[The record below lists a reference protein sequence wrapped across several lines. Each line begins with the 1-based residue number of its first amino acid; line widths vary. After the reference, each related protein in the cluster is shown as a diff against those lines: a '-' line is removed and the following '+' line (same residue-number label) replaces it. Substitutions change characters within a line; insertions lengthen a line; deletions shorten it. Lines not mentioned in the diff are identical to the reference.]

1 MAKAKSTTSGTT
13 GKSVSKTSKS
23 SKTQTISLSTAFK
36 KAHMKR
42 FLKFYSHCRVSSSAA
57 TTLSLFLSIIMQEI
71 IQSSVKQALKDTR
84 KTIKPR
90 HINMAIKGDSDLK
103 ALFKDC
109 VLKAGGYEKTWD
121 NKAATE

>member
-1 MAKAKSTTSGTT
+1 MAKAKT
-13 GKSVSKTSKS
+13 GKSEHSKSKSMKTSS
-23 SKTQTISLSTAFK
+23 SSFK
-36 KAHMKR
+36 RAHMKR

-57 TTLSLFLSIIMQEI
+57 TTLSLFLSIIVQEI

-90 HINMAIKGDSDLK
+90 HINTAIKSDSDLR

-109 VLKAGGYEKTWD
+109 VLKAGGYEKTWEKTRD
-121 NKAATE
+121 E